1 MRFFPKTSARPL
13 AQVRRALGEV
23 ARERRERGYR
33 NEDRLFEAVSN
44 AAGSG
49 ESTPHWFSGFRR
61 ASVADDLRRA
71 TDFFLTAKVWIESQ
85 RQVREFN
92 FPLNA
97 KSSDRGV
104 AHLRSGRSSL
114 GRDRHDIVPIVGF
127 VVDPYL
133 GDAALREKLW
143 AAFAGDQ
150 LLREWLA
157 RRGWRLI
164 EPCDVEEIER
174 RRAKKNRARKVTD
187 GGEPIAAPSL
197 PAEPAPP
204 EEASGH
210 DVPPPDDPPKKE
222 KPPDPVKLAIGEARA
237 EANGIAL
244 DISATEAETV
254 IGVLFGRRFRSVRE
268 EWPTLAEDPLTAHRF
283 IDAAK
288 QAFLGWRRRA
298 ARSAIAAA

>member
-1 MRFFPKTSARPL
+1 MKSFQKTRPL

-33 NEDRLFEAVSN
+33 NEDRLFEAVSE
-44 AAGSG
+44 AAGSN

-85 RQVREFN
+85 GQVREFN

-97 KSSDRGV
+97 KSSERGV

-127 VVDPYL
+127 VVDPHL

-143 AAFAGDQ
+143 AAFAGDE
-150 LLREWLA
+150 LLREWLS

-164 EPCDVEEIER
+164 EPSDLAKIAR
-174 RRAKKNRARKVTD
+174 RPAKKIRARK
-187 GGEPIAAPSL
+187 APADDQIVA
-197 PAEPAPP
+197 PNPQAEPARP
-204 EEASGH
+204 EEIPDHEA
-210 DVPPPDDPPKKE
+210 PPPDDPPKKE
-222 KPPDPVKLAIGEARA
+222 KPPDPVRLAIGEARA

-254 IGVLFGRRFRSVRE
+254 IGVLFGRRFKSVRE
-268 EWPTLAEDPLTAHRF
+268 EWPTLAEDPLTTHRF